1 MDGLEGAKA
10 AVAGEQ
16 FLRLIKGNA
25 PWRDKTRLDEIA
37 AHPLVDTI
45 TDGLNAD
52 KSLEHSLSMDA

>member
-1 MDGLEGAKA
+1 M
-10 AVAGEQ
+10 AGEQ

-52 KSLEHSLSMDA
+52 ESLELSMDA